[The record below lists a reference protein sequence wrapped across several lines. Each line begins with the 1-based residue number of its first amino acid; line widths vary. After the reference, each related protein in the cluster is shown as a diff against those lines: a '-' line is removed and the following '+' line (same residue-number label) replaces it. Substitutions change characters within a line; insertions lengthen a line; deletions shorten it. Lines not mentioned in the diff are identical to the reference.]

1 LLHLV
6 FEPQPPPRHPDR
18 EVCVWRD
25 EQGRVFARAFAQGA
39 RRWIDWPGL
48 GIFAF
53 TAGSHRVQVWPATTD
68 RDLVAG
74 AFARRLQPIILQAL
88 GRQAIH
94 ASAVLGRGGVLAFC
108 GVGHSGKSTLAFAM
122 TRIGYRQVADDA
134 LVLERLES
142 TVSARLLPFRPG
154 LREPSRRHF
163 GSLTAASESSALADA
178 TLPASAPLRGIVVLQ
193 QDSSL
198 RSPDGP
204 NPVPPV
210 QAFAALV
217 THARCFD
224 EADAAHTRAL
234 VDDYLAIAEVVP
246 VYSLRYPAQFGQL
259 SSLLMHVSHL
269 AGTLGVAPLDMARPL
284 AAIP

>member
-1 LLHLV
+1 MLHLV
-6 FEPQPPPRHPDR
+6 FETQPPPRHPDR

-25 EQGRVFARAFAQGA
+25 EQGQVFARAFAQGA

-53 TAGSHRVQVWPATTD
+53 AAGSHRVQVWPAAID

-122 TRIGYRQVADDA
+122 ARLGYRQVADDA

-142 TVSARLLPFRPG
+142 TVSARLLPFTPG

-163 GSLTAASESSALADA
+163 GSLTGASESSALADA

-198 RSPDGP
+198 RSPVGP
-204 NPVPPV
+204 DPVPPV

-224 EADAAHTRAL
+224 ETDAAHTRAL
-234 VDDYLAIAEVVP
+234 VEDYLAIAEAVP

-259 SSLLMHVSHL
+259 SSLLTQVSRL
-269 AGTLGVAPLDMARPL
+269 AGTLGVAPLDVARPL

>member
-1 LLHLV
+1 MLDLV
-6 FEPQPPPRHPDR
+6 FETQPPPQNADR

-25 EQGRVFARAFAQGA
+25 EQGHVFARAFAQGA

-48 GIFAF
+48 GVFAF
-53 TAGSHRVQVWPATTD
+53 AAGANRVQVWPAAID

-122 TRIGYRQVADDA
+122 SRIGYRQVADDA

-142 TVSARLLPFRPG
+142 TVHARLLPFTPG

-163 GSLTAASESSALADA
+163 GPLTDASESPALAD
-178 TLPASAPLRGIVVLQ
+178 TTPASVPLRGIVVLE

-198 RSPDGP
+198 RSPEGP
-204 NPVPPV
+204 DQVPPV

-234 VDDYLAIAEVVP
+234 VDDYLAIAEAVP
-246 VYSLRYPAQFGQL
+246 VYSLRYPPQFGQL
-259 SSLLMHVSHL
+259 SSLLMEISRL
-269 AGTLGVAPLDMARPL
+269 TGTLGVAPLNVARPL

>member
-1 LLHLV
+1 MLHLV
-6 FEPQPPPRHPDR
+6 FETQPPPRHPDR

-25 EQGRVFARAFAQGA
+25 EQGHVFARAFAQGA

-53 TAGSHRVQVWPATTD
+53 AAGSHRVQVWPAAID
-68 RDLVAG
+68 RDIVAG

-122 TRIGYRQVADDA
+122 ARIGYRQVADDA

-142 TVSARLLPFRPG
+142 TVSARLLPFTPG

-163 GSLTAASESSALADA
+163 GSLTDAPESSDLADP
-178 TLPASAPLRGIVVLQ
+178 TQPAGAPLRGIVVLQ

-198 RSPDGP
+198 RTPVGPDPRAGG
-204 NPVPPV
+204 
-210 QAFAALV
+210 AGFC
-217 THARCFD
+217 HARD
-224 EADAAHTRAL
+224 SRA
-234 VDDYLAIAEVVP
+234 V
-246 VYSLRYPAQFGQL
+246 LR
-259 SSLLMHVSHL
+259 
-269 AGTLGVAPLDMARPL
+269 
-284 AAIP
+284 